1 MTRLIR
7 RLILGAA
14 VLLVGCATAPKNI
27 YNWDNYQP
35 TVYQYYQG
43 GKTSP
48 DEQIAALK
56 ESLEKT
62 RATAKKVPPG
72 LHAHLGLLYANTGRT
87 DLAFQEFNQEKTLF
101 PESAPY
107 MDLLLSKNK
116 GETK

>member
-1 MTRLIR
+1 MTKLTKCI
-7 RLILGAA
+7 ILGAA
-14 VLLVGCATAPKNI
+14 VLLVGCSPAPQHI
-27 YNWDNYQP
+27 YHWDNYQP

-56 ESLEKT
+56 KCLEKI
-62 RATAKKVPPG
+62 RATAGKTPPG

-87 DLAFQEFNQEKTLF
+87 DLALHQFNQEKTLF

-107 MDLLLSKNK
+107 MDFLLSKNK
-116 GETK
+116 GEAK

>member
-1 MTRLIR
+1 MI
-7 RLILGAA
+7 ILTKRYSLCLA
-14 VLLVGCATAPKNI
+14 VLLAGCASAPKPI
-27 YNWDNYQP
+27 YSWDNYEP

-56 ESLEKT
+56 LSIEKA

-72 LHAHLGLLYANTGRT
+72 LHAHLGMLYAGTGHT
-87 DLAFQEFNQEKTLF
+87 DLAFQEFNNEKTLF

-107 MDLLLSKNK
+107 MDSLLNKNK
-116 GETK
+116 GSVK